1 MLKSLQKSSFKF
13 KSIKTKIIVLFSVVL
28 AIVFSALII
37 ISVKIS
43 RNALYDQI
51 ISDIGVIS
59 KNSSEKI
66 LSELEATKK
75 NLENVASNDMLHDQD
90 YSSEQIVNFYENSA
104 KNNGFE
110 VFFNIDKN
118 GTAKNLDKGAA
129 SFDLSNEDY
138 FKEAVSGKTYI
149 SHIVKD
155 KLTGKKVIIISTPY
169 YDVNKNLLGVFAGVK
184 SIDFISNLCK
194 EFSWNKTG
202 SIGVYTNDGTVIGH
216 TDPSIVEKEI
226 NLSDLKNENSSNK
239 TLGEFF
245 DKYSQTGGIGSYSF
259 DGVKKIGAITNLSD
273 SNFVTMISI
282 DENELFS
289 GIDALTVKLSI
300 IAVIFFFLIVLLV
313 YSILCRSIAQNFTDF
328 KKDIENLSTYDLS
341 VEVTSTYKERV
352 DELGDINR
360 AIIVLKQNLINIVSN
375 ITKHSQNAA
384 ATSEE
389 LTATAQSTD
398 TSAQEVAA
406 AVSNIA
412 QGASSQAEDA
422 QNAAQNVDKINAL
435 LNVAMSS
442 LKELSTAMDSVKSK
456 KDEGEDA
463 LAALLKDIENNNKST
478 NEIANI
484 IVQSNKSADSIS
496 QASEMI
502 QSISDQTNLLALN
515 AAIEAARAGEA
526 GRGFTVVAEEIRK
539 LAEQSA
545 VFTDEIK
552 KVIDD
557 LKFKTQSAVNEMNK
571 VNETL
576 KNQTDSANYTKE
588 KFVEIAQA
596 IQQSEAEIRE
606 LEKNSLKVTQNND
619 KLVGIVENL
628 SAIAEENAATTQ
640 EASNNVDA
648 QTASIADIS
657 KASENLAQ
665 IAMDLQNEVSKFILQ

>member
-110 VFFNIDKN
+110 VFFNIGKN

-300 IAVIFFFLIVLLV
+300 HSSHILFLNSIIGIFNFMQI
-313 YSILCRSIAQNFTDF
+313 YS
-328 KKDIENLSTYDLS
+328 
-341 VEVTSTYKERV
+341 
-352 DELGDINR
+352 
-360 AIIVLKQNLINIVSN
+360 
-375 ITKHSQNAA
+375 
-384 ATSEE
+384 
-389 LTATAQSTD
+389 
-398 TSAQEVAA
+398 
-406 AVSNIA
+406 
-412 QGASSQAEDA
+412 
-422 QNAAQNVDKINAL
+422 
-435 LNVAMSS
+435 
-442 LKELSTAMDSVKSK
+442 SK
-456 KDEGEDA
+456 
-463 LAALLKDIENNNKST
+463 LHRL
-478 NEIANI
+478 
-484 IVQSNKSADSIS
+484 
-496 QASEMI
+496 
-502 QSISDQTNLLALN
+502 
-515 AAIEAARAGEA
+515 
-526 GRGFTVVAEEIRK
+526 
-539 LAEQSA
+539 
-545 VFTDEIK
+545 
-552 KVIDD
+552 
-557 LKFKTQSAVNEMNK
+557 
-571 VNETL
+571 
-576 KNQTDSANYTKE
+576 
-588 KFVEIAQA
+588 
-596 IQQSEAEIRE
+596 
-606 LEKNSLKVTQNND
+606 
-619 KLVGIVENL
+619 
-628 SAIAEENAATTQ
+628 
-640 EASNNVDA
+640 
-648 QTASIADIS
+648 
-657 KASENLAQ
+657 
-665 IAMDLQNEVSKFILQ
+665 

>member
-1 MLKSLQKSSFKF
+1 M
-13 KSIKTKIIVLFSVVL
+13 
-28 AIVFSALII
+28 
-37 ISVKIS
+37 
-43 RNALYDQI
+43 
-51 ISDIGVIS
+51 
-59 KNSSEKI
+59 
-66 LSELEATKK
+66 
-75 NLENVASNDMLHDQD
+75 
-90 YSSEQIVNFYENSA
+90 
-104 KNNGFE
+104 
-110 VFFNIDKN
+110 
-118 GTAKNLDKGAA
+118 
-129 SFDLSNEDY
+129 
-138 FKEAVSGKTYI
+138 
-149 SHIVKD
+149 
-155 KLTGKKVIIISTPY
+155 
-169 YDVNKNLLGVFAGVK
+169 
-184 SIDFISNLCK
+184 
-194 EFSWNKTG
+194 
-202 SIGVYTNDGTVIGH
+202 
-216 TDPSIVEKEI
+216 
-226 NLSDLKNENSSNK
+226 
-239 TLGEFF
+239 
-245 DKYSQTGGIGSYSF
+245 
-259 DGVKKIGAITNLSD
+259 
-273 SNFVTMISI
+273 
-282 DENELFS
+282 
-289 GIDALTVKLSI
+289 
-300 IAVIFFFLIVLLV
+300 V

-412 QGASSQAEDA
+412 QGASSQAEDV

-484 IVQSNKSADSIS
+484 IVQSNKSAYSIS